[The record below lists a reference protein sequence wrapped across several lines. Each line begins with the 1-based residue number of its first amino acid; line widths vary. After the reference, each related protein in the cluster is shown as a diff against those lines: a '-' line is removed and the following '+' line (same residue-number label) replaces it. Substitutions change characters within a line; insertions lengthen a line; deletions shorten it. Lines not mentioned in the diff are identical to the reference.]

1 MPKGQPT
8 KQPSAHQRPSPVRQ
22 KSNPIEALL
31 QKLKGSP
38 PAYILV
44 LGSTGT
50 GKSTFINLVSGSKL
64 GVGIGLESETATVQP
79 TKPLKFGSE
88 RVIMVD
94 TPGFDDTV
102 KSEEEVLRTISDY
115 LVDLRRRRISIR
127 GVVYL
132 HRITDNRMGGT
143 ALRNFRMFHAICGA
157 SAMKN
162 AIIVLNMW
170 DRTKSDVYEP
180 REKELRNVFFQPAM
194 KNGASI
200 LRHDGSKASGELI
213 LSTLLERPAVDLA
226 IQTEMVDQ
234 GMALRTT
241 EAGLALLGDLAGRER
256 KHAEELRRIRGELK
270 EARLRRD

>member
-1 MPKGQPT
+1 MARNT
-8 KQPSAHQRPSPVRQ
+8 DR
-22 KSNPIEALL
+22 
-31 QKLKGSP
+31 
-38 PAYILV
+38 
-44 LGSTGT
+44 
-50 GKSTFINLVSGSKL
+50 
-64 GVGIGLESETATVQP
+64 
-79 TKPLKFGSE
+79 
-88 RVIMVD
+88 
-94 TPGFDDTV
+94 
-102 KSEEEVLRTISDY
+102 
-115 LVDLRRRRISIR
+115 RRRRISIR

-270 EARLRRD
+270 EARLRRDVADESDLRVTEERLESLQRRMAEEQDNLQRSVSHQPHGAGPAQGIFAYLMALIVPRHGPDAIRRNLA